1 MKIGQMINF
10 IDASAFPVSPFK
22 KVLRGDT
29 GRRSRQTMLNLGG
42 SDRREHNPREVMPAE
57 PGAGLVEVEYRQ
69 QNIRPTSP
77 RPLLEVVCQSAGS
90 AAPHAAVK
98 HNLTATPPL
107 YKQL

>member
-69 QNIRPTSP
+69 QNIRPLRGRYWRLCVSP
-77 RPLLEVVCQSAGS
+77 QVRLR
-90 AAPHAAVK
+90 
-98 HNLTATPPL
+98 LTL
-107 YKQL
+107 RLSII